1 MARRAFDQA
10 ALDHWDALPVL
21 QGLAALGLV
30 WRLDE
35 TFRPRKDPLTQRLNV
50 SVGPGVIELLANGAK
65 WYDTRARKGGTG
77 AITLTMHLLG
87 VPFVAAVTR
96 LTRGGSIHERTPRVR
111 RREAGRV
118 AMT

>member
-1 MARRAFDQA
+1 M
-10 ALDHWDALPVL
+10 
-21 QGLAALGLV
+21 

-50 SVGPGVIELLANGAK
+50 TVGPGVIELLANGAK

-77 AITLTMHLLG
+77 AITLTMHLYG
-87 VPFVAAVTR
+87 VSFVAAVTR
-96 LTRGGSIHERTPRVR
+96 LKRGGGLPERTTRVR

-118 AMT
+118 AMV